1 MRGGIGH
8 GDRDSGAR
16 RGARLSDHPALP
28 ALEPDEE
35 IRVRVSAGDSVV
47 ILTDKRLAI
56 ASQDNLALD
65 VPLENLLRI
74 EFDIERGRG
83 ATLVIFPMQPE
94 DMPQVVMVPASAY
107 EAVAQALVVIGRRL
121 ALA

>member
-1 MRGGIGH
+1 V
-8 GDRDSGAR
+8 AW
-16 RGARLSDHPALP
+16 LSDHPALP
-28 ALEPDEE
+28 ALDPDEE
-35 IRVRVSAGDSVV
+35 IHVRVSAGDSVV

-65 VPLENLLRI
+65 VPIENLLRI
-74 EFDIERGRG
+74 EFDIERGRA
-83 ATLVIFPMQPE
+83 ATLVIFPVRPE
-94 DMPQVVMVPASAY
+94 EMPQVVMVPTSDY

>member
-1 MRGGIGH
+1 M
-8 GDRDSGAR
+8 
-16 RGARLSDHPALP
+16 SDHPALP

-94 DMPQVVMVPASAY
+94 DMPQVVMVPASDY

>member
-1 MRGGIGH
+1 MR

-16 RGARLSDHPALP
+16 RGARLSDHPAWP
-28 ALEPDEE
+28 ALERDEE

-94 DMPQVVMVPASAY
+94 DMPQVVMVPDSAY